1 LIGVLEKDKS
11 GFSFKIPENIIT
23 EKVIKKR
30 DKFEEAKMTDYSEI
44 PSQKLIKDSSVISG
58 FKNLFRYQSSPE

>member
-11 GFSFKIPENIIT
+11 SFSFKLPENIIT

-44 PSQKLIKDSSVISG
+44 PS
-58 FKNLFRYQSSPE
+58 